1 MAPYLTEATIC
12 APGFKT
18 RRQLL
23 KMLHGTP
30 IKIQSTENLELT
42 LTGIIHDD
50 AWFEPGKIKI
60 ENIRAIELAG
70 EQEIKIED
78 KWDLTYYIST
88 KELSVVG
95 A

>member
-1 MAPYLTEATIC
+1 MAPYLTKATIC
-12 APGFKT
+12 APGFKI

-30 IKIQSTENLELT
+30 IKIQTEDEKLELT
-42 LTGIIHDD
+42 GVVHDD
-50 AWFEPGKIKI
+50 AWFEPGQIKI
-60 ENIRAIELAG
+60 NIRAIELVG
-70 EQEIKIED
+70 EQEIKIEG
-78 KWDLTYYIST
+78 KDLVCYIST